1 MIVREMGLVG
11 LIDQMTSW
19 LFTKGFLMVI
29 HQGFATKE
37 SENIG
42 ACVELSS

>member
-1 MIVREMGLVG
+1 MADDSTGNGTCRF
-11 LIDQMTSW
+11 DRPDD
-19 LFTKGFLMVI
+19 LMVI